1 VFWFEDNIIGIN
13 LIRFNSIISQT
24 HTQEDL
30 IRAKIV
36 LLIRVVEVIK
46 IKELNIIRVRWN

>member
-1 VFWFEDNIIGIN
+1 MIGIN
-13 LIRFNSIISQT
+13 LIRFNSIISHT

-30 IRAKIV
+30 MRAKIV

>member
-1 VFWFEDNIIGIN
+1 MFWFEDNIIGIN